1 MFCQKSLKYVKIGQ
15 KKLYLKKKIHK
26 NPHLK
31 CQNAPFFIKKTYTH
45 FESGAYESGAQDI
58 GYREREREKDR
69 KEFGG
74 SRILGVQAHHTHT
87 HTHTHTH
94 ILHEILSQQCQEV
107 YEGQR
112 QDRLRGVGAEG
123 EGEGG
128 LGHCIHN
135 IVL

>member
-58 GYREREREKDR
+58 GYRERERERQEGVWWKQN
-69 KEFGG
+69 
-74 SRILGVQAHHTHT
+74 SRRLGAPHTHT
-87 HTHTHTH
+87 HTHTHT
-94 ILHEILSQQCQEV
+94 
-107 YEGQR
+107 
-112 QDRLRGVGAEG
+112 A
-123 EGEGG
+123 
-128 LGHCIHN
+128 
-135 IVL
+135 